1 MVSEKIGGFFL
12 GLDSFGATTGLQ
24 IMGGSKYNT
33 YIGTFFTAL
42 SYSILLI
49 YAYYMGNQLILF

>member
-12 GLDSFGATTGLQ
+12 GLDSFGSPIGLQ
-24 IMGGSKYNT
+24 IFGGSKYNT